1 MFEDIFFY
9 FIKAIGVLF
18 GIAISIAAILSLLE
32 FIQKT
37 LQNFSNFK
45 FPIIGDFL
53 ARGYTI
59 NTDKSLIKEQVEAL
73 VKTP

>member
-1 MFEDIFFY
+1 MECNLDARG
-9 FIKAIGVLF
+9 KATRLVSGTLGVLF

-59 NTDKSLIKEQVEAL
+59 NTDKSLIKG
-73 VKTP
+73 PS